1 MEQFPEPQIQLAK
14 PGQVDGIFSI
24 MSGVAAHMEHPEYY
38 VIDDRDYV
46 ARHISQEGF
55 TLLWMEEV
63 QIAGFLIVHLPRPEE
78 EHNLGNDLGFSPR
91 QLLLSAHMESAAI
104 LPEFRGRGIQKK
116 LIAAAE
122 SRVTA
127 LGYQYSLC
135 TVHPDN
141 LPSLNSLL
149 SLGYEVATTK
159 LKYGGKLRHIM
170 KKELGSFQGG
180 FPMNGLHH
188 IALWAPDEEGFRQA
202 LAFYNKVLGCP
213 VVRTWERKGQSAA
226 MLELGGSLLELVID
240 PAGENGP
247 FAHIAF
253 DVEDVDAVVEQVR
266 AAGRPITMEPTDV
279 SLGPDYPARVA
290 FCKGPVGESVEFFQ
304 VL

>member
-1 MEQFPEPQIQLAK
+1 MEQFSDPQIHLAV
-14 PGQVDGIFSI
+14 PEQVDEIFAI
-24 MSGVAAHMEHPEYY
+24 MSGVAAQMEHPEYY

-55 TLLWMEEV
+55 TLLWMEGETV
-63 QIAGFLIVHLPRPEE
+63 AGFLIVHLPRPGD

-104 LPEFRGRGIQKK
+104 LPQFRGRGIQKK
-116 LIAAAE
+116 LLAAAGG
-122 SRVTA
+122 RVRQM
-127 LGYQYSLC
+127 GFQYSLC

-141 LPSLNSLL
+141 LPSFNSLL
-149 SLGYEVATTK
+149 SLGYQVAATK

-170 KKELGSFQGG
+170 KKELRSLEGG
-180 FPMNGLHH
+180 IPMKGLHH
-188 IALWAPDEEGFRQA
+188 IALWAPDESGFRQA
-202 LAFYNKVLGCP
+202 LEFYNKVLGCP
-213 VVRTWERKGQSAA
+213 VVHTWERKGQSAA
-226 MLELGGSLLELVID
+226 MLELGGTLLELVID
-240 PAGENGP
+240 PAGPDGP

-253 DVEDVDAVVEQVR
+253 DVEDVDVVVEQVR

-290 FCKGPVGESVEFFQ
+290 FCRGPIGEPVEFFQ
-304 VL
+304 VK

>member
-1 MEQFPEPQIQLAK
+1 MDQFSEPQIQLAA
-14 PGQVDGIFSI
+14 PEQVDEIFAV
-24 MSGVAAHMEHPEYY
+24 MSGVAARMEHPEYY
-38 VIDDRDYV
+38 VTDDRDYV

-55 TLLWMEEV
+55 TLLWTEEARV
-63 QIAGFLIVHLPRPEE
+63 AGFLIVHLPRPGE

-91 QLLLSAHMESAAI
+91 QCLLSAHMESAAI
-104 LPEFRGRGIQKK
+104 LPQFRGKGIQKK

-122 SRVTA
+122 DRVRN
-127 LGYQYSLC
+127 LGYRYSLC

-141 LPSLNSLL
+141 LPSLKSLQ
-149 SLGYEVATTK
+149 SLGYRVAATK

-170 KKELGSFQGG
+170 KKELCSLEGG
-180 FPMNGLHH
+180 IPMKGLHH
-188 IALWAPDEEGFRQA
+188 IALWAPDEAGFRNA
-202 LAFYNKVLGCP
+202 LEFYSKVLDCP

-226 MLELGGSLLELVID
+226 MLDLGSTLLELVID
-240 PAGENGP
+240 PAGPDGP

-290 FCKGPVGESVEFFQ
+290 FCRGPVGEPVEFFQ
-304 VL
+304 VR

>member
-1 MEQFPEPQIQLAK
+1 MEQFSYPQIHLAV
-14 PGQVDGIFSI
+14 PEQVDEIFAI
-24 MSGVAAHMEHPEYY
+24 MSGVAAQMEHPEHY

-46 ARHISQEGF
+46 AQHISQEGF
-55 TLLWMEEV
+55 TLLWMEGDTV
-63 QIAGFLIVHLPRPEE
+63 AGFLIVHLPRPGE

-104 LPEFRGRGIQKK
+104 LPQFRGKGIQKK

-122 SRVTA
+122 ERIRNM
-127 LGYQYSLC
+127 GYRYSLC

-141 LPSLNSLL
+141 LPSFNSLTA
-149 SLGYEVATTK
+149 LGYQVADTK

-170 KKELGSFQGG
+170 KKELCSFQGG
-180 FPMNGLHH
+180 IPMKGLHH
-188 IALWAPDEEGFRQA
+188 IALWTPDEAGFRKA
-202 LAFYNKVLGCP
+202 LEFYNKVLGCP

-226 MLELGGSLLELVID
+226 MLELGGTLLELVID
-240 PAGENGP
+240 PAGPDGP

-290 FCKGPVGESVEFFQ
+290 FCRGPVGEPVEFFQ
-304 VL
+304 VR